1 MGPIVIA
8 QFHLTP
14 RLFESICYACCLS
27 LFLISH
33 HPLSSGFWSRC
44 FTEQLLLRLP
54 TNPTLF
60 EPMKNFQFSVYGS
73 ALHSVFSQH
82 TYFPQ
87 LCASILQ
94 DLSLSVRWF
103 LLCVLRRL
111 LSCHFSPGP
120 LQSSSQSNYSISRQ
134 SQHLHSG
141 I

>member
-73 ALHSVFSQH
+73 ALSLCFFSTYLLPSAMCQHSPGSLPFCQVVFS
-82 TYFPQ
+82 
-87 LCASILQ
+87 LCPSQASIL
-94 DLSLSVRWF
+94 S
-103 LLCVLRRL
+103 L
-111 LSCHFSPGP
+111 LSRPSPVIFSV
-120 LQSSSQSNYSISRQ
+120 
-134 SQHLHSG
+134 
-141 I
+141 